1 MPPGLGDPSPPPPC
15 LHFWRFGVP
24 KGDPAHPV
32 PGVSLWGWAR
42 ASPAGFGGLQ
52 TGDPRGVPSPRMP
65 PAPLGMGLEEAEGP
79 RSAELAPKAI
89 SERGINEHLQ
99 LVLAGVN
106 EVLNIN
112 SAPQVLPRSPQT
124 LPTTRSP
131 SPPSAWLGCP
141 GVPRCPQICPH
152 WQLVPSLKP
161 PGSACPCPLRR
172 GRMGTQG
179 RDGDP
184 GHGMGWGPNPIRLQL
199 LRVGD

>member
-15 LHFWRFGVP
+15 LHFWGCGVP
-24 KGDPAHPV
+24 KWDPAHPV

-52 TGDPRGVPSPRMP
+52 TGDPRGVTSPRKP

-99 LVLAGVN
+99 LVLASIN

-112 SAPQVLPRSPQT
+112 SAPQVLPLLSPDPPHYGQPQSSQCLALMPRGPVVSPN
-124 LPTTRSP
+124 LPPLAAGSFPAAPRLCLPLSP
-131 SPPSAWLGCP
+131 
-141 GVPRCPQICPH
+141 RE
-152 WQLVPSLKP
+152 
-161 PGSACPCPLRR
+161 
-172 GRMGTQG
+172 GT
-179 RDGDP
+179 DGDP
-184 GHGMGWGPNPIRLQL
+184 GVGWGPRGWD
-199 LRVGD
+199 GDPTP